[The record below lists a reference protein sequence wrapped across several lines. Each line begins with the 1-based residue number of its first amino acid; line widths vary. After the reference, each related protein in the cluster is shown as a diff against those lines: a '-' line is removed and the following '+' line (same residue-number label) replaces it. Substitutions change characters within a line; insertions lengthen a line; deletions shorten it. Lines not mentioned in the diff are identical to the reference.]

1 MIDVHATEVQA
12 LDEGKTVMFTLKTFD
27 AECAFIEMN
36 CHINSQ
42 NIDQLT
48 AAMRRALALL
58 DLES

>member
-12 LDEGKTVMFTLKTFD
+12 LNEDNDLLFTLKTFD
-27 AECAFIEMN
+27 KDCAIIEMT
-36 CHINSQ
+36 CSVNSQ